1 MRQVPEDW
9 RIANVNP
16 VFKKD
21 KKEDPENYRPV
32 SLASVPGKVMEQL
45 VLDAISKQS
54 EEKKVIRSG
63 QHEFNK
69 GNSCMTNLKAFY
81 DVMTDWVDAGRAVDA
96 VYLDFSKA
104 FDTASHSIL
113 VMKLRKC
120 GMCGW

>member
-32 SLASVPGKVMEQL
+32 SLASVPGKAMEQL

>member
-32 SLASVPGKVMEQL
+32 SLASVPGKAMEQL

-54 EEKKVIRSG
+54 EEKKFIRSG

-104 FDTASHSIL
+104 FDTVSHSIL